1 MTGPART
8 SLTRTERSAV
18 RSRRHGHI
26 GRWRLVSAFLVA
38 VVTTTTTGVG
48 VTDAGAD
55 GASGASSRVTS
66 GGDIVTSIISPP
78 TGRRGSS
85 ARRGTSGRPVV
96 QWRTLSPA
104 ALDFVLRVAAEDPS
118 LASDPAIDAIRR
130 LATDVE
136 ASGSDLQVAFVD
148 GRPTAQVRLV
158 PAPATP
164 DLARAIGRQM
174 VTRLPAPQFRTT
186 PPINRPV
193 PLREPVF
200 VSFDDSTWNTVVDR
214 SITANGITARVRATP
229 IRSVIY
235 SGDPNLVDGHDDSR
249 PTSTECGQGT
259 PFDPG
264 DPSSPSAQSRR
275 PGRCTIVYRTA
286 TGVDGRRDRWY
297 GHVTMIWSAQWSIDG
312 GNTWLDLGE
321 IPKLA
326 VMAREVLQF
335 GTRIETSP

>member
-1 MTGPART
+1 M
-8 SLTRTERSAV
+8 
-18 RSRRHGHI
+18 
-26 GRWRLVSAFLVA
+26 
-38 VVTTTTTGVG
+38 
-48 VTDAGAD
+48 
-55 GASGASSRVTS
+55 
-66 GGDIVTSIISPP
+66 TSIISPP

-130 LATDVE
+130 LATDVQ

-229 IRSVIY
+229 ISSVIY

-259 PFDPG
+259 PFDPAIRRHRRPNRAG
-264 DPSSPSAQSRR
+264 PMLHDRLPDGHRGRRSTGPVVRPRDDDLVGAVEHRRREHVARPRRDPPSSR
-275 PGRCTIVYRTA
+275 
-286 TGVDGRRDRWY
+286 
-297 GHVTMIWSAQWSIDG
+297 
-312 GNTWLDLGE
+312 
-321 IPKLA
+321 
-326 VMAREVLQF
+326 
-335 GTRIETSP
+335 